1 MIALL
6 NLIDNVIT
14 IYIWILILSVVMSW
28 LISFNMVNTGNRFV
42 AVVAEFLFRATEPVL
57 RPIRRVLPNLGGLD
71 ISPIILIL
79 LLYFLRDLLY
89 EALV

>member
-1 MIALL
+1 MMAFL

-14 IYIWILILSVVMSW
+14 IYIWVLILAVIMSW

-42 AVVAEFLFRATEPVL
+42 AIVAEFLFRATEPAL
-57 RPIRRVLPNLGGLD
+57 RPIRRVMPNLGGLD

-79 LLYFLRDLLY
+79 LLYFLRDLMY
-89 EALV
+89 EAFL

>member
-1 MIALL
+1 MIAFL
-6 NLIDNVIT
+6 NLIDNLIT

-42 AVVAEFLFRATEPVL
+42 AVVAEFLFRATEPAL

-71 ISPIILIL
+71 ISPVILIL
-79 LLYFLRDLLY
+79 LLYFLRDLMY
-89 EALV
+89 EALI